1 MKRTTIISFLLT
13 AVLLSGCST
22 GSETQSDNISDSG
35 ISGFSVKYNYAHV
48 DYMVYNNAEELV
60 KESDIVLLG
69 RIKDISF
76 QMLDSTTGLPPTE
89 EAEERN
95 IELCTIYSV
104 EKVSVYKG
112 DVSDVFNIR
121 VRSGVKNDKYLEQQI
136 QVLGD
141 RVFEGITIE
150 DDMPELEIGGLYLF
164 SLGVF
169 EGTDPCLMSPEQGV
183 IKVSEINDALVKDEY
198 GLISAKDIISY
209 FGEEKWTAFES
220 GNYLETE

>member
-1 MKRTTIISFLLT
+1 MKRTTIISFFLT
-13 AVLLSGCST
+13 TVLLSGCST
-22 GSETQSDNISDSG
+22 GGETQSNSISDSG
-35 ISGFSVKYNYAHV
+35 ISGFSVKYNYAHA
-48 DYMVYNNAEELV
+48 DYRVYNNAEELIR
-60 KESDIVLLG
+60 ESDIVLLG
-69 RIKDISF
+69 RVRDVSF

-89 EAEERN
+89 EAEERHVD
-95 IELCTIYSV
+95 LCTIYSV
-104 EKVSVYKG
+104 EKASAYKG

-141 RVFEGITIE
+141 RVSKGITIE

-183 IKVSEINDALVKDEY
+183 MKVNEINDALVKDEY
-198 GLISAKDIISY
+198 RLISAKDIMSY

-220 GNYLETE
+220 GNYLETR